1 MQKKK
6 IENTKDAVS
15 AAGKLFAEHGFEA
28 VSTRMI
34 AKEAGIKLGSIHYH
48 FGRKENLY
56 VAAYTAAKGQHATS
70 SFSDFLEENTPL

>member
-1 MQKKK
+1 MQKK
-6 IENTKDAVS
+6 ENTKDAIVN

-34 AKEAGIKLGSIHYH
+34 AKEAGINLRSIHYH
-48 FGRKENLY
+48 FGSKENLY
-56 VAAYTAAKGQHATS
+56 VAAYTVAKDQRATS